1 MHLRRK
7 LWSTPTV
14 GRRCCPR
21 LLGAGRGSDPAE
33 MPITRTSMTT
43 SIRVA
48 LILAVLSIPSLA
60 RATDEGPVNAP
71 QCGGGFVPAR
81 GPVLS
86 SGLTADRAACASA
99 PDHPAA
105 PHVHTDGRWIGHDSE
120 PGGPR
125 SVPAPSVEHG
135 RFPGRTGGGQVQVYV
150 LRGQRERFDASGAS
164 FSVAPIDYEF
174 CDNWIWHAE
183 SIAIYEDP
191 VHNGWYLAYSV
202 RLGTFVH
209 VQYLGPAL
217 GTTVVAPKQSFLMR
231 VASFWARVSFGH

>member
-1 MHLRRK
+1 M
-7 LWSTPTV
+7 S
-14 GRRCCPR
+14 
-21 LLGAGRGSDPAE
+21 
-33 MPITRTSMTT
+33 T

-48 LILAVLSIPSLA
+48 LFLALLSVPSLG
-60 RATDEGPVNAP
+60 RAADQDRVNAGP
-71 QCGGGFVPAR
+71 QCGGGFVPVR

-86 SGLTADRAACASA
+86 SGPTADRADCAGG

-135 RFPGRTGGGQVQVYV
+135 RFPGRMGGSQVYV
-150 LRGQRERFDASGAS
+150 LRGQRERFDAAGAS

-191 VHNGWYLAYSV
+191 VHNGWYLAYSM

-209 VQYLGPAL
+209 VQYLGPAQ
-217 GTTVVAPKQSFLMR
+217 GTTVVAPKQSFGMR
-231 VASFWARVSFGH
+231 IANFWVRGVSTLSSGR

>member
-1 MHLRRK
+1 M
-7 LWSTPTV
+7 S
-14 GRRCCPR
+14 
-21 LLGAGRGSDPAE
+21 
-33 MPITRTSMTT
+33 T

-48 LILAVLSIPSLA
+48 LILALLSIPSVA
-60 RATDEGPVNAP
+60 RAADQDPANAGP
-71 QCGGGFVPAR
+71 QCGGGFVPEH

-86 SGLTADRAACASA
+86 SGPTADRAACAGA

-105 PHVHTDGRWIGHDSE
+105 PHVHTDGRWIGHDSG

-135 RFPGRTGGGQVQVYV
+135 RFSGRTGGSQVYV
-150 LRGQRERFDASGAS
+150 LLGQRERFDAADAS

-174 CDNWIWHAE
+174 CHNWMWHAE
-183 SIAIYEDP
+183 SIALYEDP

-209 VQYLGPAL
+209 VQYLGPAR
-217 GTTVVAPKQSFLMR
+217 GTTVVAPKQSFLIR
-231 VASFWARVSFGH
+231 VVNFWVRGVSGLSSGR